1 MRSYEIDLCGLLHL
15 VESSW
20 CGRYLWKLPYPS
32 ASCGWAQ
39 KWKDPHAP
47 VDIHLIR
54 WQEEEDPGGNK
65 SDGLFSCRHT
75 KTARHCE
82 QLAGFVCMGSN
93 LINMSIETAVIQ
105 LEGCLSWWAE
115 RYSGTGKKQHEFSS
129 LCAPADMADFYL
141 SVLSA
146 CHSNELCVPQL
157 LFKRPRSHLA
167 AWLGAHFLLQSRLS
181 SLVQFIFTVLG
192 WLKGGS
198 SAIASA
204 GVPSGGRWLSC
215 LFFAKR

>member
-47 VDIHLIR
+47 VDIHVIR

-82 QLAGFVCMGSN
+82 QLAGFVCIGSN
-93 LINMSIETAVIQ
+93 LINMSIET
-105 LEGCLSWWAE
+105 CC
-115 RYSGTGKKQHEFSS
+115 H
-129 LCAPADMADFYL
+129 PARGL
-141 SVLSA
+141 SVLVSRKILWYWQETARVFISLRSSRHGRFLPFSA
-146 CHSNELCVPQL
+146 VS
-157 LFKRPRSHLA
+157 
-167 AWLGAHFLLQSRLS
+167 LS
-181 SLVQFIFTVLG
+181 Q
-192 WLKGGS
+192 
-198 SAIASA
+198 
-204 GVPSGGRWLSC
+204 
-215 LFFAKR
+215 